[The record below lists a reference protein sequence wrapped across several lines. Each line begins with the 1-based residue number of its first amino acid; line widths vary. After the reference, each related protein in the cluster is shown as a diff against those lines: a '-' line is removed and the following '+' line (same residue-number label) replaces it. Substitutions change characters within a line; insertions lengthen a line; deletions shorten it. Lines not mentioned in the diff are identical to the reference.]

1 MRAALLVPILLLMA
15 CAGPRGGGG
24 PSDGDLFRGDRVN
37 IDREF
42 IYLDDPLFL
51 QTKSVYGHRNAGG
64 PGGPASFSF
73 RIPIYFNAG
82 PKDTLRFGPGGIA
95 VLQGPG
101 DSAASAGP
109 VSCMVDTG
117 EVMIDPAAIAARFRD
132 TDRVLIL
139 APRRERSAKVNLV
152 FHCRNYDP
160 PWGRMDTLSLAFRK
174 KTGAEDFKDVIFSLP
189 YHVSYRG
196 PVVSILLGLG
206 LLYAFTQAGW
216 WIAEM

>member
-1 MRAALLVPILLLMA
+1 MRTAALLVPVLLLMA
-15 CAGPRGGGG
+15 CAGPRGGGR

-51 QTKSVYGHRNAGG
+51 QAKSVYGHRIAGG
-64 PGGPASFSF
+64 PGGPAYFSF

-82 PKDTLRFGPGGIA
+82 PKDTLRFGPGGMA

-101 DSAASAGP
+101 DSAAGP

-117 EVMIDPAAIAARFRD
+117 DVMTDPAAIAERFRD
-132 TDRVLIL
+132 TDRTLVL
-139 APRRERSAKVNLV
+139 APRREGSAKVNLV
-152 FHCRNYDP
+152 FHCSGYDP
-160 PWGRMDTLSLAFRK
+160 PLGRMDTLSLAFRK
-174 KTGAEDFKDVIFSLP
+174 KTGAEGFKEVAFPLP

-196 PVVSILLGLG
+196 PVVSVLIGLG